1 MDETLKVVIKRGIK
15 FFLIISVGVSL
26 IVLILTV
33 EEKTADALKKI
44 RFTILFLI
52 LFFWILYVLLDGL
65 RLKFLTRAGGKEL
78 TLRRAIEVIL
88 TGYFLA
94 AVTPFQTGGF
104 PVQLFIMN
112 KEGIGPGKGMAF
124 LTFRG
129 ILIYTPIYITAPFLF
144 LLFFSGGSHW
154 LLRVLFRYFAFL
166 FILMLAGALAAFI
179 KPEWAER
186 IIIKLQKRSGRRISS
201 FLSFIIKELE
211 EFRRGL
217 ALFLRNDN
225 WKHLLAA
232 LLVSLLSL
240 AFYLA
245 LVPSILY
252 GLGLDPRL
260 PESVLMQMLL
270 MALLLF
276 IPTPGA
282 GGIAEAGGAALFAL
296 LTPKHL
302 LGIFIILWRFFTFYL
317 AALIGGII
325 TIKEL

>member
-1 MDETLKVVIKRGIK
+1 MDKTLKTVIKRGIK
-15 FFLIISVGVSL
+15 FFLVISVGVSL
-26 IVLILTV
+26 IVLVLTV
-33 EEKTADALKKI
+33 EKKTAEAI
-44 RFTILFLI
+44 SRVRFTVLFLI
-52 LFFWILYVLLDGL
+52 LLFWLLYILLDGL
-65 RLKFLTRAGGKEL
+65 RLKFLTRAGGREL
-78 TLRRAIEVIL
+78 SLKRAIEVIL

-144 LLFFSGGSHW
+144 LFFFSGGNNW
-154 LLRVLFRYFAFL
+154 ILRVLFRYFAFL
-166 FILMLAGALAAFI
+166 FIVMLLVLLIAFI
-179 KPEWAER
+179 KPELAEGL
-186 IIIKLQKRSGRRISS
+186 IQSLQKKSSGKIRN
-201 FLSFIIKELE
+201 FLTFIIKEME
-211 EFRRGL
+211 EFRRGF
-217 ALFLRNDN
+217 ALFLLDDN
-225 WKHLLAA
+225 WKHLLLAFF
-232 LLVSLLSL
+232 VSLLSL
-240 AFYLA
+240 TFYLS

-260 PESVLMQMLL
+260 PDSVLIQMLL

-317 AALIGGII
+317 AAMIGGII
-325 TIKEL
+325 TLKEL